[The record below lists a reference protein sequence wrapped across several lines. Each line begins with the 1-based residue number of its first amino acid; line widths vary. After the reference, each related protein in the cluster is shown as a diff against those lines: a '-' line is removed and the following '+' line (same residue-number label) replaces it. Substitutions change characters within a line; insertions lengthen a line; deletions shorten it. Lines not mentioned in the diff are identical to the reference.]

1 MIQRIQ
7 TVYLLI
13 CLILVSLMFGIPV
26 SEHYS
31 LDGDFYSFEITGLE
45 NDKGEQIYGTLPL
58 AILFGVIDF
67 LIFIS
72 IFLYKRRV
80 LQMRICIY
88 NILLLIGS
96 LGLIYYYF
104 QDIIEKYNAP
114 NYSFS
119 FTIVI
124 PLVTIIL
131 LYLAFRGIR
140 RDELLVKSVNRIR

>member
-7 TVYLLI
+7 TVYLLVSF
-13 CLILVSLMFGIPV
+13 ILVSIMFGVPIA
-26 SEHYS
+26 EFYS
-31 LDGDFYSFEITGLE
+31 LEGEFYTFELMGLDNVE
-45 NDKGEQIYGTLPL
+45 GERIHNTLPL

-67 LIFIS
+67 LIFLS
-72 IFLYKRRV
+72 IFLYRRRV
-80 LQMRICIY
+80 LQMRLCVY

-96 LGLIYYYF
+96 LGLLYYYF
-104 QDIIEKYNAP
+104 QQIIDGYNAP

-124 PLVTIIL
+124 PTVTIIL

-140 RDELLVKSVNRIR
+140 RDELLVKSINRIR